1 MIQEIQELLDK
12 YTAWLRD
19 NTTLREVEDSVEIT
33 TPYLDRN
40 NDYIQIYAKRA
51 NGGFILTDDSYT
63 IEDLRMSGCNVETQK
78 RQELLKLTL
87 NGFGVM
93 LNKEALEVHTSR
105 ERFALQ
111 KHNLL
116 QAILAVTD
124 LFYLAEPVVKSLFL
138 EDVTSWLDL
147 NEIRYTS
154 KVKFTGKTGYDH
166 CFDFVIPKSRKQPE
180 RILQTINRP
189 SRDTAQ
195 AIAFAWIDTRDV
207 RPGDS
212 RAYAFLNDTDKEIS
226 AGVVDALKSYKVRPI
241 LWNKRDDVREELA
254 A

>member
-63 IEDLRMSGCNVETQK
+63 IEDLRMSGCNIETQK

-180 RILQTINRP
+180 RILQTISRP
-189 SRDTAQ
+189 SKAEAESVVFKWFDTKETRAPDSKMF
-195 AIAFAWIDTRDV
+195 AI
-207 RPGDS
+207 
-212 RAYAFLNDTDKEIS
+212 LNENEH
-226 AGVVDALKSYKVRPI
+226 G
-241 LWNKRDDVREELA
+241 
-254 A
+254 

>member
-1 MIQEIQELLDK
+1 MISEIQELLDK

-19 NTTLREVEDSVEIT
+19 NTTLREVEDWVEIT

-40 NDYIQIYAKRA
+40 NDYIQIYAKRD
-51 NGGFILTDDSYT
+51 NGGYVLTDDAYT
-63 IEDLRMSGCNVETQK
+63 IEDLQMSGCNIETKK

-93 LNKEALEVHTSR
+93 LNKDALEVHTSK

-111 KHNLL
+111 KHNLV
-116 QAILAVTD
+116 QAILSVND
-124 LFYLAEPVVKSLFL
+124 LFYLAEPIVKSLFF

-147 NEIRYTS
+147 AEVRYTS

-166 CFDFVIPKSRKQPE
+166 CFDFVIPKSKKQPE

-189 SRDTAQ
+189 NRDTAQ
-195 AIAFAWIDTRDV
+195 AIAFSWIDTRDV
-207 RPGDS
+207 RPPES
-212 RAYAFLNDTDKEIS
+212 RAYAFLNDSDKEIS
-226 AGVVDALKSYKVRPI
+226 ANVVDALKSYEVHPI
-241 LWNKRDDVREELA
+241 LWSKRNDVRDELA